1 MNKKKSDKCTPN
13 EYYVKRISETIDKAL
28 ADYPRVMAVRFDLRF
43 PDEED
48 RMDCPTRYYD
58 APDVISNFIASVK
71 SQIEE
76 DIKRKRKAGKTK
88 LTCKVRF
95 VWVRELNQDE
105 TKHHYHVLLLLN
117 KDAYP
122 WPGKI
127 QTEPRFN
134 FYSIYQIV
142 INAWI
147 RAIKRDDHEKNHHGL
162 IHLPIRG
169 FYSLNHNKPH
179 FKADYE
185 VLIERAIYLAKEFS
199 KNHSDGRRNL
209 GCSQG

>member
-13 EYYVKRISETIDKAL
+13 EYYVKRISETVDKAL

-71 SQIEE
+71 SQIKE
-76 DIKRKRKAGKTK
+76 DVKRKRKAGKTT

-127 QTEPRFN
+127 QTEPMFN

-169 FYSLNHNKPH
+169 FYSLNRNKPH
-179 FKADYE
+179 FETDCQA
-185 VLIERAIYLAKEFS
+185 LTQRAMYLAKEFS
-199 KNHSDGRRNL
+199 KDHSDSRRNL

>member
-13 EYYVKRISETIDKAL
+13 EYYVKRISETVDKTL

-48 RMDCPTRYYD
+48 RVDCPTRYYD

-76 DIKRKRKAGKTK
+76 DIKRKRKAGKTT

-127 QTEPRFN
+127 QTEPMFN

-169 FYSLNHNKPH
+169 FYSLNRNKPH
-179 FKADYE
+179 FETDCKA
-185 VLIERAIYLAKEFS
+185 LTQRAMYLAKEFS
-199 KNHSDGRRNL
+199 KDHSDSRRNL

>member
-1 MNKKKSDKCTPN
+1 MNKKKSDKCTSN

-48 RMDCPTRYYD
+48 RVDCPTRYYD

-76 DIKRKRKAGKTK
+76 DIKRKRKAGKTS

-95 VWVRELNQDE
+95 VWVRELNQDA

-117 KDAYP
+117 KDAYS
-122 WPGKI
+122 WPGKR
-127 QTEPRFN
+127 QTEPSFK
-134 FYSIYQIV
+134 FSSIYQIV
-142 INAWI
+142 IDAWI
-147 RAIKRDDHEKNHHGL
+147 RAIKRDDHEKKHHGL
-162 IHLPIRG
+162 IHLPVRG
-169 FYSLNHNKPH
+169 FYSLNRNKPD
-179 FKADYE
+179 FETDYE
-185 VLIERAIYLAKEFS
+185 ALTERAMYLAKEFS
-199 KNHSDGRRNL
+199 KDHSDGRRNL

>member
-13 EYYVKRISETIDKAL
+13 EYYVKRISETVDKAL

-71 SQIEE
+71 SQIKENV
-76 DIKRKRKAGKTK
+76 KRKRKAGKTK

-127 QTEPRFN
+127 QTEPMFN

-142 INAWI
+142 ISAWI

-169 FYSLNHNKPH
+169 FYSLNRNKPH
-179 FKADYE
+179 FETDCQA
-185 VLIERAIYLAKEFS
+185 LTQRAMYLAEEFS
-199 KNHSDGRRNL
+199 KDHSDSRRNL

>member
-1 MNKKKSDKCTPN
+1 M
-13 EYYVKRISETIDKAL
+13 SETVDKAL

-71 SQIEE
+71 SQIKE
-76 DIKRKRKAGKTK
+76 DVKRKRKAGKTT

-95 VWVRELNQDE
+95 VWVRELNHDE

-127 QTEPRFN
+127 QTEPMFN

-169 FYSLNHNKPH
+169 FYSLNRNKPH
-179 FKADYE
+179 FETDCQA
-185 VLIERAIYLAKEFS
+185 LTQRAMYLAKEFS
-199 KNHSDGRRNL
+199 KDHSDSRRNL

>member
-13 EYYVKRISETIDKAL
+13 EYYVKRISETVDKAL

-71 SQIEE
+71 SQIKENV
-76 DIKRKRKAGKTK
+76 KRKRKAGKTK

-127 QTEPRFN
+127 QTEPMFN

-142 INAWI
+142 ISAWI

-169 FYSLNHNKPH
+169 FYSLNRNKPH
-179 FKADYE
+179 FETDCQA
-185 VLIERAIYLAKEFS
+185 LTQRAMYLAKEFS
-199 KNHSDGRRNL
+199 KDHSDSRRNL

>member
-1 MNKKKSDKCTPN
+1 MNKKKSDKSSHSY
-13 EYYVKRISETIDKAL
+13 YYVKRINETIDKAL
-28 ADYPRVMAVRFDLRF
+28 NQYPRVMAVRFDLRF

-48 RMDCPTRYYD
+48 RQDCPTRYYD

-76 DIKRKRKAGKTK
+76 DIKRKRKAGKTT
-88 LTCKVRF
+88 LSCKVRF

-105 TKHHYHVLLLLN
+105 SKHHYHVLLLLN

-122 WPGKI
+122 WPGKR

-134 FYSIYQIV
+134 FYGIFKIV

-147 RAIKRDDHEKNHHGL
+147 RAIKRDNHEKSHHGL
-162 IHLPIRG
+162 IHIPVSG
-169 FYSLNHNKPH
+169 YYSLNRNKPH
-179 FKADYE
+179 FETDCEA
-185 VLIERAIYLAKEFS
+185 LTERAMYLAKEFS
-199 KNHSDGRRNL
+199 KDHSDGRRNL

>member
-13 EYYVKRISETIDKAL
+13 EYYVKRISETVDKAL

-43 PDEED
+43 PDEDD
-48 RMDCPTRYYD
+48 RLDCPTRYYD

-76 DIKRKRKAGKTK
+76 DIKRKRKAGKTS

-95 VWVRELNQDE
+95 VWVRELNQDA

-122 WPGKI
+122 WPGKR
-127 QTEPRFN
+127 QTEPSFK
-134 FYSIYQIV
+134 FSSIYQIV
-142 INAWI
+142 IDAWI
-147 RAIKRDDHEKNHHGL
+147 RAIKRDDHEKKHHGL
-162 IHLPIRG
+162 IHLPVRG
-169 FYSLNHNKPH
+169 FYSLNRNKPD
-179 FKADYE
+179 FKTDYE
-185 VLIERAIYLAKEFS
+185 ALTQRAMYLAKEFS
-199 KNHSDGRRNL
+199 KDHSDGRRNL

>member
-13 EYYVKRISETIDKAL
+13 EYYVKRICETVDKAL

-71 SQIEE
+71 SQIKENV
-76 DIKRKRKAGKTK
+76 KRKRKAGKTK

-127 QTEPRFN
+127 QTEPMFN

-142 INAWI
+142 ISAWI

-169 FYSLNHNKPH
+169 FYSLNRNKPH
-179 FKADYE
+179 FETDCQA
-185 VLIERAIYLAKEFS
+185 LTQRAMYLAKEFS
-199 KNHSDGRRNL
+199 KDHSDSRRNL

>member
-1 MNKKKSDKCTPN
+1 MNKKKSDKCTSN

-48 RMDCPTRYYD
+48 RVDCPTRYYD

-76 DIKRKRKAGKTK
+76 DIKRKRKAGKTS

-105 TKHHYHVLLLLN
+105 TKYHYHVLLLLN
-117 KDAYP
+117 KDAYS
-122 WPGKI
+122 WPGKRL
-127 QTEPRFN
+127 TGPSFN
-134 FYSIYQIV
+134 FSSIYQIV
-142 INAWI
+142 ITAWI
-147 RAIKRDDHEKNHHGL
+147 RAIKRNGHEKIHHGL
-162 IHLPIRG
+162 VHLPTNG
-169 FYSLNHNKPH
+169 FYSLNRNKPD
-179 FKADYE
+179 FETDYE
-185 VLIERAIYLAKEFS
+185 ALTERAIYMAKEFS
-199 KNHSDGRRNL
+199 KGHSDGRRNL